1 MQFNN
6 YFLLIFCLIFGG
18 CAITKNPQVF
28 RTIEN
33 GAQQIELIN
42 NNQYKISYKGRKN
55 QSQNSIDNEIENIIN
70 SFGKSKKYQWYVIND
85 TQIAKQNFRD
95 LGLVDG
101 GITLF
106 KLWANYQIS
115 PQNSSY
121 GYKYYQFP
129 IKNTPL
135 NEIEYEIIA
144 KTIIISFG
152 IGERPYNGIIIE

>member
-70 SFGKSKKYQWYVIND
+70 SFGKSKKYQ
-85 TQIAKQNFRD
+85 
-95 LGLVDG
+95 
-101 GITLF
+101 
-106 KLWANYQIS
+106 
-115 PQNSSY
+115 
-121 GYKYYQFP
+121 
-129 IKNTPL
+129 
-135 NEIEYEIIA
+135 
-144 KTIIISFG
+144 
-152 IGERPYNGIIIE
+152 